1 MHTLLKSKFIVAN
14 FNRLVPCVA
23 VMALILSSG
32 ADANPLYKC
41 EVDGRTEYQDK
52 PCATVKQ
59 QVACIQGE
67 AQPIRYSNELTEP
80 CQPKPSES
88 VGYGGYSTS
97 GSYASRAYKSSSAGT
112 DVHVRGYTKSNGTY
126 VSGHT
131 RSAPGRGR
139 GR

>member
-1 MHTLLKSKFIVAN
+1 MVNNL
-14 FNRLVPCVA
+14 NRLLRCVA
-23 VMALILSSG
+23 GMALILSSG
-32 ADANPLYKC
+32 ANANPLYKC

-67 AQPIRYSNELTEP
+67 AQPIRYSNELTQP

-139 GR
+139 SR